1 MHAYPFQAYLY
12 QLSAVFVAKGMV
24 PPCTASD
31 GLMALLTAELR
42 RQRFGRYVTFEMMT
56 SSFKVRLVSTF
67 LFFNKR
73 TQESHGPK
81 GFLRFWSL
89 GELFTEGLKFNL
101 PLIPINAWEDG
112 GLWGWMDLW
121 SKDMASISKFC
132 QVAGWPQGK
141 LWRAT
146 SSHAWP
152 GLFALLGSAHFA
164 SCCTWT
170 QGRQLFFSTKFDGQ
184 IGASSW
190 QLDDGWYNT
199 FTHITYNHGATAL
212 PRVRGLAVGP
222 CSFPQSRCWWHVLSR
237 CLWADS
243 IAPCSTGQT
252 TDSPGGMADDGR
264 MADVHVFARIFF
276 MLAVRVGGIPFGLVW
291 HDVSWRRMS
300 LR

>member
-42 RQRFGRYVTFEMMT
+42 RQRFGRYVTFEMMI
-56 SSFKVRLVSTF
+56 SSFKVQLVSTF

-89 GELFTEGLKFNL
+89 GELFAEGLKFNL
-101 PLIPINAWEDG
+101 PLIPINAREDG

-170 QGRQLFFSTKFDGQ
+170 QGRLFFSTKFDGQ
-184 IGASSW
+184 IGASS
-190 QLDDGWYNT
+190 
-199 FTHITYNHGATAL
+199 
-212 PRVRGLAVGP
+212 
-222 CSFPQSRCWWHVLSR
+222 
-237 CLWADS
+237 
-243 IAPCSTGQT
+243 
-252 TDSPGGMADDGR
+252 
-264 MADVHVFARIFF
+264 
-276 MLAVRVGGIPFGLVW
+276 
-291 HDVSWRRMS
+291 
-300 LR
+300 